1 MECFGHSGR
10 NGTKLTTLVGRGQMI
25 IMVLLDDID
34 NELLS
39 IKYFKKPYKLKIFTI
54 YELNL
59 KVNNEIFYEK

>member
-1 MECFGHSGR
+1 
-10 NGTKLTTLVGRGQMI
+10 MI
-25 IMVLLDDID
+25 VIVLLDDID